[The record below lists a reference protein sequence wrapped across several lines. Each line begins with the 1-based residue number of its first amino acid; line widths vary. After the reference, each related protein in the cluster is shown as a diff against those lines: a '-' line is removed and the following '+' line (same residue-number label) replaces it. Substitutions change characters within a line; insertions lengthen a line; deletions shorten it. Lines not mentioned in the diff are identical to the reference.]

1 MCLIE
6 RFQKTNIFLINNAVA
21 YILYSHNN
29 SLYKMFFLNLQEVAY
44 MFNFYEIL

>member
-21 YILYSHNN
+21 YILYHNN
-29 SLYKMFFLNLQEVAY
+29 SLYRMFFLNLQEVAY
-44 MFNFYEIL
+44 MFNFYKIL